1 MNSAIQSDQYLTLF
15 RAALGQSARD
25 SEALLQQVFRAAR
38 RSLESEFDRASG
50 PVERTQLGLSI
61 KLLDEKAAALCAHYP
76 ALLRQAFQD
85 KQAVSSQF
93 GELAL
98 GELSHS
104 QLENMDGMQVQE
116 RVELARVL
124 HQVQSSAQQPLN
136 ELNACMGT
144 LLGLAQVK
152 PERNP
157 LRPQIYLTVLQN
169 ALLQALV
176 PIQVRMAWVRHLAAP
191 LAKALHA
198 SYGAL
203 AQRIKSY
210 GVEPLP
216 IAATPVRP
224 SPPDARS
231 PAPAQRQSGNDDAP
245 RQASVLTLDRL
256 RELLAA
262 QAAPQQKVAADE
274 AVTQFAG
281 DLDWQGRD
289 PTGASRAA
297 AEEEHTTDFA
307 STVPAAFEAL
317 QNMNQADDIIAR
329 LSHRQ
334 ATLMDQARQ
343 PESAR
348 ESLRRNCHSPDQILS
363 FEVMVQMIDN
373 LVQDTRLL
381 KPIRDVIENLE
392 PALLRLVL
400 VDVRFFN
407 NKQHPARRLLQEITQ
422 RGLAFGASDTA
433 ECALFIRSLH
443 RYVNPLSRI
452 HIDSAEP
459 FDLALYNLNNMW
471 SEQLVQSQQT
481 VQQAMRVLNRAEE
494 RNLLAEKICAAM
506 AQIPDMQRV
515 PAPVVDFL
523 CGPWS
528 QVMAAAELNNTA
540 GAEDPGG
547 YKDLVNLLLW
557 SAQPELTRQDL
568 GKLTK
573 LVSKLLSKLREGLSL
588 IDYPSVKTSLFFD
601 ALMKLH
607 QQAFRPA
614 SEAPVSSPKPAA
626 AKLLGNHHQL
636 WLAPEEAKASGFMDM
651 ADEMPA
657 KPPAQQARQPA
668 GPMLDSVMPLAS
680 QSAPAVPVLTLENLA
695 VGAWVEIAIKGVWQ
709 RSQLSWISPQRTMYL
724 FTGAQGQTQSMTRPS
739 LENLIAINALRLVS
753 DHSMVDGALDE
764 VVHTAMLNSLD
775 SGRT

>member
-1 MNSAIQSDQYLTLF
+1 MNPANRSEQYLTLF

-25 SEALLQQVFRAAR
+25 GEALFRQAFMAAR
-38 RSLESEFDRASG
+38 RSLEQEFNRAPG
-50 PVERTQLGLSI
+50 PVERTQLGLCL
-61 KLLDEKAAALCAHYP
+61 KLLDEKAPLLCAGLP

-85 KQAVSSQF
+85 KQVASSQF
-93 GELAL
+93 GELAM

-104 QLENMDGMQVQE
+104 QLERMDDSEVQE
-116 RVELARVL
+116 RVALARVL
-124 HQVQSSAQQPLN
+124 QSVQGGARASLTELSAFMSALQ
-136 ELNACMGT
+136 
-144 LLGLAQVK
+144 GLSHVK
-152 PERNP
+152 PDRNP
-157 LRPQIYLTVLQN
+157 LRPQIYLS
-169 ALLQALV
+169 LLQETLV
-176 PIQVRMAWVRHLAAP
+176 QAGLPIQVRVTWMRHLAVP
-191 LAKALHA
+191 LGEALSA
-198 SYGAL
+198 SYAAL
-203 AQRIKSY
+203 VQRIKAY
-210 GVEPLP
+210 GVEPLR
-216 IAATPVRP
+216 TPTVTSP
-224 SPPDARS
+224 SPRPPARS
-231 PAPAQRQSGNDDAP
+231 AGPAQLQGSGGEAANAS
-245 RQASVLTLDRL
+245 SVLTLDRL
-256 RELLAA
+256 RQLLAT
-262 QAAPQQKVAADE
+262 QATPQQNVAPDE
-274 AVTQFAG
+274 AVTQFSG
-281 DLDWQGRD
+281 ELDWNSG
-289 PTGASRAA
+289 PAEMAPAPA
-297 AEEEHTTDFA
+297 AEEPTTDFA

-317 QNMNQADDIIAR
+317 QNMNQADDVIAR
-329 LSHRQ
+329 LSQ
-334 ATLMDQARQ
+334 PTLMDKARK

-348 ESLRRNCHSPDQILS
+348 EKLRKSCQSPAQVLS

-373 LVQDTRLL
+373 LINDTRLI
-381 KPIRDVIENLE
+381 KGIRDVIENLE

-407 NKQHPARRLLQEITQ
+407 NKQHPARRLLQEITE
-422 RGLAFGASDTA
+422 RGLAFGSADSP
-433 ECALFIRSLH
+433 ECTLFIRSLH

-506 AQIPDMQRV
+506 EQIPEMQRV

-523 CGPWS
+523 CGPWC
-528 QVMAAAELNNTA
+528 QVMAAAELNNTER
-540 GAEDPGG
+540 AEDPGG
-547 YKDLVNLLLW
+547 YKGLVNLLLW

-614 SEAPVSSPKPAA
+614 SEAPASSPKTAT
-626 AKLLGNHHQL
+626 AKLLGKHHQL

-651 ADEMPA
+651 ADEMA
-657 KPPAQQARQPA
+657 DKPPVQPTRQAA
-668 GPMLDSVMPLAS
+668 GPLLDSVMPLAS
-680 QSAPAVPVLTLENLA
+680 QSARAVPALTLENLA

-724 FTGAQGQTQSMTRPS
+724 FTAAQGQTQSMTRPS
-739 LENLIAINALRLVS
+739 LENLMAINAMRLVS

-775 SGRT
+775 SSST

>member
-1 MNSAIQSDQYLTLF
+1 MTPANRSEQYLTLF

-25 SEALLQQVFRAAR
+25 GEALLRQVFLAAR
-38 RSLESEFDRASG
+38 GSLEQDFNRAPG
-50 PVERTQLGLSI
+50 PVERAQLGLCV
-61 KLLDEKAAALCAHYP
+61 KLLDEKAPLMCAGFP

-85 KQAVSSQF
+85 KQVVSSQF
-93 GELAL
+93 GELAM

-104 QLENMDGMQVQE
+104 QLERMDESEVQE

-124 HQVQSSAQQPLN
+124 QTVQGGARLSLN
-136 ELNACMGT
+136 ELNAFMSA
-144 LLGLAQVK
+144 LQGLSHVK
-152 PERNP
+152 PDRNP
-157 LRPQIYLTVLQN
+157 LRPQIYLS
-169 ALLQALV
+169 LLQEMLV
-176 PIQVRMAWVRHLAAP
+176 HAELPVQVRISWMRHLAAP
-191 LAKALHA
+191 LGVALGA
-198 SYGAL
+198 SYAAL
-203 AQRIKSY
+203 GQRIKSY
-210 GVEPLP
+210 GVEPLRTS
-216 IAATPVRP
+216 AVTSPVL
-224 SPPDARS
+224 RS
-231 PAPAQRQSGNDDAP
+231 PARSEGPAQLQSSGGDVAK
-245 RQASVLTLDRL
+245 ATSVLTLDRL
-256 RELLAA
+256 RQLLAT
-262 QAAPQQKVAADE
+262 QAAPQQNVAPDE

-281 DLDWQGRD
+281 ELDWNSGSAVVA
-289 PTGASRAA
+289 PAPALEAS
-297 AEEEHTTDFA
+297 TTDFA

-317 QNMNQADDIIAR
+317 QNMNQVDDVIAR
-329 LSHRQ
+329 LSQ
-334 ATLMDQARQ
+334 PSLMDKARK

-348 ESLRRNCHSPDQILS
+348 EKLRKSCQSPAQLLS

-373 LVQDTRLL
+373 LINDTRLV
-381 KPIRDVIENLE
+381 KGIRDVIENLE

-407 NKQHPARRLLQEITQ
+407 NKQHPARRLLQEITE
-422 RGLAFGASDTA
+422 RGLAFGSADSP

-481 VQQAMRVLNRAEE
+481 VQQAMRVLNRAEG

-506 AQIPDMQRV
+506 EQIPDMQRV

-523 CGPWS
+523 CGPWC
-528 QVMAAAELNNTA
+528 QVMAAAELNNSEH
-540 GAEDPGG
+540 AEDPGG
-547 YKDLVNLLLW
+547 YKGMVKLLLW

-614 SEAPVSSPKPAA
+614 SEVPTSSPQTATA
-626 AKLLGNHHQL
+626 RLLGKHHKL

-651 ADEMPA
+651 ADDDTG
-657 KPPAQQARQPA
+657 KPLVPQPSQVR
-668 GPMLDSVMPLAS
+668 GPLLDSVMPMAS
-680 QSAPAVPVLTLENLA
+680 QAAQAVPALTLETLT

-739 LENLIAINALRLVS
+739 LENLIITNAMRLVS

-775 SGRT
+775 SNPT

>member
-1 MNSAIQSDQYLTLF
+1 MNPANRSEQYLTLF

-25 SEALLQQVFRAAR
+25 GEALLRQAFLAAR
-38 RSLESEFDRASG
+38 RSLEQEFNRAPG
-50 PVERTQLGLSI
+50 PVERAQLGLCI
-61 KLLDEKAAALCAHYP
+61 KLLDEKAPLMCAGFP

-85 KQAVSSQF
+85 KQVASSQF
-93 GELAL
+93 GELAM

-104 QLENMDGMQVQE
+104 QLERMAESEVQE

-124 HQVQSSAQQPLN
+124 QSVQGQARPALHELSSFMSALQ
-136 ELNACMGT
+136 
-144 LLGLAQVK
+144 GLSHVK
-152 PERNP
+152 PDRNP
-157 LRPQIYLTVLQN
+157 LRPQIYLS
-169 ALLQALV
+169 LLQETLV
-176 PIQVRMAWVRHLAAP
+176 QTGLPVQVRMTWMRHLAAP
-191 LAKALHA
+191 LGAALGA
-198 SYGAL
+198 SYAAL
-203 AQRIKSY
+203 VQRIKSY
-210 GVEPLP
+210 GVEPLR
-216 IAATPVRP
+216 TPAVVSPSLRP
-224 SPPDARS
+224 PARS
-231 PAPAQRQSGNDDAP
+231 AAPAPLQSGGGDA
-245 RQASVLTLDRL
+245 ASANSVLTLDRL
-256 RELLAA
+256 RQLLAT
-262 QAAPQQKVAADE
+262 QGAPQQNVAPDE
-274 AVTQFAG
+274 AVTQFSG
-281 DLDWQGRD
+281 ELDWNSGPAEMAPAPAPED
-289 PTGASRAA
+289 P
-297 AEEEHTTDFA
+297 TTDFA

-317 QNMNQADDIIAR
+317 QNMNQADDVIAR
-329 LSHRQ
+329 LSQ
-334 ATLMDQARQ
+334 PSLMDKARK
-343 PESAR
+343 PESTR
-348 ESLRRNCHSPDQILS
+348 EKLRKSCQTPAQVLS

-373 LVQDTRLL
+373 LINDTRLV
-381 KPIRDVIENLE
+381 KGIRDVIENLE

-407 NKQHPARRLLQEITQ
+407 NKQHPARRLLQEITE
-422 RGLAFGASDTA
+422 RGLAFGSADNP
-433 ECALFIRSLH
+433 ECTLFIRSLH

-528 QVMAAAELNNTA
+528 QVMAAAELNNTE

-775 SGRT
+775 SSPS

>member
-1 MNSAIQSDQYLTLF
+1 MSA
-15 RAALGQSARD
+15 
-25 SEALLQQVFRAAR
+25 LQ
-38 RSLESEFDRASG
+38 
-50 PVERTQLGLSI
+50 GLS
-61 KLLDEKAAALCAHYP
+61 H
-76 ALLRQAFQD
+76 
-85 KQAVSSQF
+85 
-93 GELAL
+93 
-98 GELSHS
+98 
-104 QLENMDGMQVQE
+104 
-116 RVELARVL
+116 
-124 HQVQSSAQQPLN
+124 
-136 ELNACMGT
+136 
-144 LLGLAQVK
+144 VK
-152 PERNP
+152 PDRNP
-157 LRPQIYLTVLQN
+157 LRPQIYLS
-169 ALLQALV
+169 LLQETLV
-176 PIQVRMAWVRHLAAP
+176 QAGLPIQVRMTWMRHLALP
-191 LAKALHA
+191 LGAALSA
-198 SYGAL
+198 SYAAL
-203 AQRIKSY
+203 VQRIKAY
-210 GVEPLP
+210 GVEPLR
-216 IAATPVRP
+216 TPTMTSP
-224 SPPDARS
+224 SPRTPARS
-231 PAPAQRQSGNDDAP
+231 AGPAQLQGSGGDA
-245 RQASVLTLDRL
+245 ASANSVLTLDRL
-256 RELLAA
+256 RQLLAT
-262 QAAPQQKVAADE
+262 QAAPQQHVAPDE
-274 AVTQFAG
+274 AVTQFSG
-281 DLDWQGRD
+281 ELDWNSE
-289 PTGASRAA
+289 P
-297 AEEEHTTDFA
+297 AEMTPAPAPEEPTTDFA

-317 QNMNQADDIIAR
+317 QNMNQADDVIAR
-329 LSHRQ
+329 LSPPS
-334 ATLMDQARQ
+334 LMDKARK
-343 PESAR
+343 PESTR
-348 ESLRRNCHSPDQILS
+348 ETLRKSCQTPAQVLS

-373 LVQDTRLL
+373 LINDTRLV
-381 KPIRDVIENLE
+381 KGIRDVIENLE

-407 NKQHPARRLLQEITQ
+407 NKQHPARRLLQEITE
-422 RGLAFGASDTA
+422 RGLAFGSADNP
-433 ECALFIRSLH
+433 ECTLFIRSLH

-506 AQIPDMQRV
+506 EQIPDMQRV

-528 QVMAAAELNNTA
+528 QVMAAAELNNTE

-547 YKDLVNLLLW
+547 YKDLVNSLLW

-614 SEAPVSSPKPAA
+614 SEAPVSSPKPAS

-680 QSAPAVPVLTLENLA
+680 QSAPAAPALTLENLA

-739 LENLIAINALRLVS
+739 LENLIAINALRVVS

-775 SGRT
+775 SNPS

>member
-1 MNSAIQSDQYLTLF
+1 VNPANRSEQYLTLY
-15 RAALGQSARD
+15 RAAVGQSARD
-25 SEALLQQVFRAAR
+25 GEALLRQAFLAAR
-38 RSLESEFDRASG
+38 RTLEQEFNRAPG
-50 PVERTQLGLSI
+50 PVERAQLGLCI
-61 KLLDEKAAALCAHYP
+61 KLLDEKAPLLCAGFP

-85 KQAVSSQF
+85 KQVASSQF
-93 GELAL
+93 GELAM

-104 QLENMDGMQVQE
+104 QLERMDESEVQE

-124 HQVQSSAQQPLN
+124 QSVQRGARASLN
-136 ELNACMGT
+136 ELSGFMSA
-144 LLGLAQVK
+144 LLGLSHVK
-152 PERNP
+152 PDRNP
-157 LRPQIYLTVLQN
+157 LRPQIYLS
-169 ALLQALV
+169 LLQDALV
-176 PIQVRMAWVRHLAAP
+176 QAGLPVQVRITWMRHLATP
-191 LAKALHA
+191 LGDALSA
-198 SYGAL
+198 SYAAL
-203 AQRIKSY
+203 VQRIKSY
-210 GVEPLP
+210 GVEPLRTP
-216 IAATPVRP
+216 TATALPLRP
-224 SPPDARS
+224 PARS
-231 PAPAQRQSGNDDAP
+231 AGSAPLRSSGGDA
-245 RQASVLTLDRL
+245 ANVSSVLTLDRL
-256 RELLAA
+256 RQLLAT
-262 QAAPQQKVAADE
+262 QAAPQQNVAPDE
-274 AVTQFAG
+274 AVTQFSG
-281 DLDWQGRD
+281 ELDWNSG
-289 PTGASRAA
+289 P
-297 AEEEHTTDFA
+297 AEIAPAPALEEPTTDFA

-317 QNMNQADDIIAR
+317 QNMNQADDVIAR
-329 LSHRQ
+329 LSQ
-334 ATLMDQARQ
+334 PSLMDKARK
-343 PESAR
+343 PESTR
-348 ESLRRNCHSPDQILS
+348 EKLRKSCQTPAQVLS

-373 LVQDTRLL
+373 LINDTRLV
-381 KPIRDVIENLE
+381 KGIRDVIENLE

-407 NKQHPARRLLQEITQ
+407 NKQHPARRLLQEITE
-422 RGLAFGASDTA
+422 RGLAFGSADNP
-433 ECALFIRSLH
+433 ECTLFLRSLH

-494 RNLLAEKICAAM
+494 RNLLAEKICATM
-506 AQIPDMQRV
+506 EQIPDMQRV

-528 QVMAAAELNNTA
+528 QVMAAAELNNTEQ
-540 GAEDPGG
+540 AEDPGG
-547 YKDLVNLLLW
+547 YKGLVKLLLW

-568 GKLTK
+568 SKLTK

-614 SEAPVSSPKPAA
+614 SEAPALSSQTAT

-651 ADEMPA
+651 ADEMSG
-657 KPPAQQARQPA
+657 KPPAQQPRQPA
-668 GPMLDSVMPLAS
+668 GPLLDSVIPMAS
-680 QSAPAVPVLTLENLA
+680 QAAQAVPALTLETLT

-775 SGRT
+775 SSPT

>member
-1 MNSAIQSDQYLTLF
+1 MNPANRSEQYLTLF

-25 SEALLQQVFRAAR
+25 GEALLRQVFLAAR
-38 RSLESEFDRASG
+38 GSLEQDFNRAPG
-50 PVERTQLGLSI
+50 PVERAQLGLCV
-61 KLLDEKAAALCAHYP
+61 KLLDENAPLMCAGFP

-85 KQAVSSQF
+85 KQIVSSQF
-93 GELAL
+93 GELAM

-104 QLENMDGMQVQE
+104 QLERMDESEVQE

-124 HQVQSSAQQPLN
+124 QTVQGGARPSLN
-136 ELNACMGT
+136 ELSAFMSS
-144 LLGLAQVK
+144 LQGLSHVK
-152 PERNP
+152 PDRNP
-157 LRPQIYLTVLQN
+157 LRPQIYLS
-169 ALLQALV
+169 LLQEMLV
-176 PIQVRMAWVRHLAAP
+176 HAELPVQVRISWMRHLAVP
-191 LAKALHA
+191 LGVALGA
-198 SYGAL
+198 SYAAL
-203 AQRIKSY
+203 GQRIKSY
-210 GVEPLP
+210 GVEPLR
-216 IAATPVRP
+216 TSTVT
-224 SPPDARS
+224 SPPLRPPGRS
-231 PAPAQRQSGNDDAP
+231 AGPAQLQRSGGDVAK
-245 RQASVLTLDRL
+245 ATSVLTLDRL
-256 RELLAA
+256 RQLLAT
-262 QAAPQQKVAADE
+262 QAAPQQNVAPDE
-274 AVTQFAG
+274 AVTQFSG
-281 DLDWQGRD
+281 ELDWNSGPAEMA
-289 PTGASRAA
+289 PTPAL
-297 AEEEHTTDFA
+297 EEPTTDFA

-317 QNMNQADDIIAR
+317 QNMNQADDVIAR
-329 LSHRQ
+329 LSQ
-334 ATLMDQARQ
+334 PSLMDKAHK

-348 ESLRRNCHSPDQILS
+348 EKLRKSCQSPAQVLS

-373 LVQDTRLL
+373 LINDTRLV
-381 KPIRDVIENLE
+381 KGIRDVIENLE

-407 NKQHPARRLLQEITQ
+407 NKQHPARRLLQEITE
-422 RGLAFGASDTA
+422 RGLAFGSADSP

-459 FDLALYNLNNMW
+459 FDLALYNLSNMW

-523 CGPWS
+523 CGPWC
-528 QVMAAAELNNTA
+528 QVMAAAELNNTEH
-540 GAEDPGG
+540 AEDPGG
-547 YKDLVNLLLW
+547 YKGLVKLLLW

-614 SEAPVSSPKPAA
+614 SEVPASSLQTAT
-626 AKLLGNHHQL
+626 AKLLGNHHKL

-651 ADEMPA
+651 ADDDTG
-657 KPPAQQARQPA
+657 KPLVLQPSQVR
-668 GPMLDSVMPLAS
+668 GPLLDSVIPMAS
-680 QSAPAVPVLTLENLA
+680 QAAQAVPALTLETLT

-739 LENLIAINALRLVS
+739 LENLIVTNAMRLVS

-775 SGRT
+775 SSPT

>member
-1 MNSAIQSDQYLTLF
+1 VNSTNRSEQYLTLF

-25 SEALLQQVFRAAR
+25 GETLLRQVFLAAR
-38 RSLESEFDRASG
+38 RTLEQEFKLVPGPLERA
-50 PVERTQLGLSI
+50 QLGLCI
-61 KLLDEKAAALCAHYP
+61 KLLDEKSAALCSQFP
-76 ALLRQAFQD
+76 VLLRQAFQD

-104 QLENMDGMQVQE
+104 QLENMDETQVQE
-116 RVELARVL
+116 RVELARLL
-124 HQVQSSAQQPLN
+124 HQVQRTAQQPLN
-136 ELNACMGT
+136 ELNACMGA
-144 LLGLAQVK
+144 LSGLGHVK
-152 PERNP
+152 PERNT
-157 LRPQIYLTVLQN
+157 LRPQIYLTVLQT
-169 ALLQALV
+169 ALVQAAV
-176 PIQVRMAWVRHLAAP
+176 PIQVRMAWVRHLAKP
-191 LAKALHA
+191 LGEALHA

-203 AQRIKSY
+203 VQRIRSY
-210 GVEPLP
+210 GVVPLP
-216 IAATPVRP
+216 AAATPVRP
-224 SPPDARS
+224 AQPDARS
-231 PAPAQRQSGNDDAP
+231 QTPAHRQNGNGDAT

-262 QAAPQQKVAADE
+262 QATPQQEIAADE

-281 DLDWQGRD
+281 DLDWQVLATAD
-289 PTGASRAA
+289 TSRASA
-297 AEEEHTTDFA
+297 SEEPTTDFA

-317 QNMNQADDIIAR
+317 QNMNQADDVIAR
-329 LSHRQ
+329 LSQRQ
-334 ATLMDQARQ
+334 GTLMDQAGQ
-343 PESAR
+343 PESVR
-348 ESLRRNCHSPDQILS
+348 EALRRNCQNAHQVLS

-373 LVQDTRLL
+373 LIHDARLL

-422 RGLAFGASDTA
+422 RGLAFGSVDTA

-452 HIDSAEP
+452 QIDSAEP

-494 RNLLAEKICAAM
+494 RNLLAEKMCAALER
-506 AQIPDMQRV
+506 IPDMQRV
-515 PAPVVDFL
+515 PAPVVEFL
-523 CGPWS
+523 CGPWA
-528 QVMAAAELNNTA
+528 QVMAAAELNNTE
-540 GAEDPGG
+540 GTEDPGD
-547 YKDLVNLLLW
+547 YKKLVNLLLW

-573 LVSKLLSKLREGLSL
+573 QVSKLLSKLREGLGL
-588 IDYPSVKTSLFFD
+588 IDYPSLKTSLFFD

-614 SEAPVSSPKPAA
+614 PVTAALSSNSVRTN
-626 AKLLGNHHQL
+626 LLGSHKH
-636 WLAPEEAKASGFMDM
+636 WLAPEEAKASGFLDM
-651 ADEMPA
+651 AEEASSKLPV
-657 KPPAQQARQPA
+657 PQPVQAA
-668 GPMLDSVMPLAS
+668 GPLLDSVIPVAHLANP
-680 QSAPAVPVLTLENLA
+680 APSSLLLENLA
-695 VGAWVEIAIKGVWQ
+695 VGAWVEIVVKGVWQ

-739 LENLIAINALRLVS
+739 LENFINTQALRLVS
-753 DHSMVDGALDE
+753 DQSMVDGALDE

-775 SGRT
+775 SGRA

>member
-1 MNSAIQSDQYLTLF
+1 MNPANRSEQYLTLF

-25 SEALLQQVFRAAR
+25 AEALLRQVFLAAR
-38 RSLESEFDRASG
+38 GSLEQDFNRAPG
-50 PVERTQLGLSI
+50 PVERAQLGLCV
-61 KLLDEKAAALCAHYP
+61 KLLDEKAPLMCASYP

-85 KQAVSSQF
+85 KQVVSSQF
-93 GELAL
+93 GELAM

-104 QLENMDGMQVQE
+104 QLERMDESEVQE

-124 HQVQSSAQQPLN
+124 QTVQGGARPSLN
-136 ELNACMGT
+136 ELSAFMSA
-144 LLGLAQVK
+144 LQGLSHVK
-152 PERNP
+152 PDRNP
-157 LRPQIYLTVLQN
+157 LRPQIYLS
-169 ALLQALV
+169 LLQEMLV
-176 PIQVRMAWVRHLAAP
+176 HAELPVQVRISWMRHLAAP
-191 LAKALHA
+191 LGVALGA
-198 SYGAL
+198 SYAAL
-203 AQRIKSY
+203 GQRIKSY
-210 GVEPLP
+210 GVEPLRP
-216 IAATPVRP
+216 VSSAAVP
-224 SPPDARS
+224 ARS
-231 PAPAQRQSGNDDAP
+231 AGPAQLQSSAGDVAK
-245 RQASVLTLDRL
+245 ATSVLTLDRL
-256 RELLAA
+256 RQLLAT
-262 QAAPQQKVAADE
+262 QAAPQQNVAPDE
-274 AVTQFAG
+274 AVTQFSG
-281 DLDWQGRD
+281 ELDWNSG
-289 PTGASRAA
+289 PAEMAPAA
-297 AEEEHTTDFA
+297 ALEEPTTDFA

-317 QNMNQADDIIAR
+317 QNMNQADDVIAR
-329 LSHRQ
+329 LSQ
-334 ATLMDQARQ
+334 PSLMDKARK

-348 ESLRRNCHSPDQILS
+348 EKLRKSCQSPAQVLS
-363 FEVMVQMIDN
+363 FEVMVQMVDN
-373 LVQDTRLL
+373 LINDTRLGQG
-381 KPIRDVIENLE
+381 IRDVIENLE

-407 NKQHPARRLLQEITQ
+407 NKQHPARRLLQEITE
-422 RGLAFGASDTA
+422 RGLAFGSADSP
-433 ECALFIRSLH
+433 ECTLFIRSLH

-494 RNLLAEKICAAM
+494 RNLLAEKICAAV

-523 CGPWS
+523 CGPWC
-528 QVMAAAELNNTA
+528 QVMAAAELNNTEH
-540 GAEDPGG
+540 AEDPGG
-547 YKDLVNLLLW
+547 YKGLVKLLLW

-614 SEAPVSSPKPAA
+614 SEAPALSPQTAT
-626 AKLLGNHHQL
+626 AKLLGKHHKL

-651 ADEMPA
+651 ADDDTG
-657 KPPAQQARQPA
+657 KPLVPPPSQAREPL
-668 GPMLDSVMPLAS
+668 LDSVIPMAS
-680 QSAPAVPVLTLENLA
+680 QVAPAVPALTLETLTL
-695 VGAWVEIAIKGVWQ
+695 GAWVEVAIKGVWQ
-709 RSQLSWISPQRTMYL
+709 RSQLSWISPQRTIYL

-739 LENLIAINALRLVS
+739 LENLIITNAMRLVS

-775 SGRT
+775 CSPS